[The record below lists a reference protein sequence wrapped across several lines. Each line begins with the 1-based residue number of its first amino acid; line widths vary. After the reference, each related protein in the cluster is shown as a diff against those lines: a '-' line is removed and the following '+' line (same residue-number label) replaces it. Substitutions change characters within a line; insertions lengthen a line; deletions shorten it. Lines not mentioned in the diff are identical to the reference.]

1 MPNLHR
7 LLPTIAIL
15 ALLPL
20 LAQGAAA
27 VTSVPIVNPGFD
39 ADPLADGSFEVS
51 GITGWTTAPGFGQ
64 GIYDPTASDY
74 FDPIPS
80 GENVGYSNSTAGRLS
95 QVLTTQLEANTRY
108 VLEVEIGWNNHDPFA
123 GYIVRLLTNDDTLL
137 AEDDSSQMPPQGR
150 FTTSTLVFTT
160 GADHPKLGQSLKILL
175 TSPGVQANFDDVR
188 LTAEAVGVCGEELIL
203 PFFLADTTSPTGT
216 TTLFA
221 VRNLTGDPVLAD
233 VEYHTVDGTSQKA
246 DTLELGP
253 FETRTVNLR
262 DLEGELA
269 VDQDGFARGFV
280 RILAAGRSDRA
291 PVLAGDFFQVDVG
304 EDFATGD
311 RLLRRAEICN
321 RASIRFLDFGAG
333 TRLTVFV
340 AQPRGAGNA
349 DPVSFTV
356 QVYDEAGAPVGT
368 PQEVRTASHALELAA
383 SDFTGLA
390 FGSLGFD
397 FTNGSGGVAYAE
409 YSAEGRFSVGTV
421 SQCEEARFCEEDCC
435 APGAPKA
442 TTPPLFYPAGSVVD
456 GVAIDDCEAAISDL
470 LRSLESF
477 HYRNACQEA
486 YGGALPDRVLGAR
499 VVSCEVQGNGDVVA
513 VVESCCPPPQ

>member
-1 MPNLHR
+1 MPNRHR
-7 LLPTIAIL
+7 LLPTIAL
-15 ALLPL
+15 PALLL
-20 LAQGAAA
+20 VLAQGVAAA
-27 VTSVPIVNPGFD
+27 TSVPIVNPGFD
-39 ADPLADGSFEVS
+39 ADPVADGSFEVS

-64 GIYDPTASDY
+64 GIYNPTASDY

-80 GENVGYSNSTAGRLS
+80 GQNVGYSNGTAGRLS
-95 QVLTTQLEANTRY
+95 QVLTTKLEANTRY
-108 VLEVEIGWNNHDPFA
+108 VLEVEIGWNNNDPFA
-123 GYIVRLLTNDDTLL
+123 GYIVRLLADDDTLL
-137 AEDDSSQMPPQGR
+137 AEDDSSQRPAQGR

-160 GADHPKLGQSLKILL
+160 GADHPKLGRSLKILL

-188 LTAEAVGVCGEELIL
+188 LTAEAVGVCGEELVL
-203 PFFLADTTSPTGT
+203 PFYLADTASQTGT

-246 DTLELGP
+246 ETLELAA

-262 DLEGELA
+262 DLAGDLA
-269 VDQDGFARGFV
+269 IDPDGFARGFV
-280 RILAAGRSDRA
+280 RILAAGSSDRS

-304 EDFATGD
+304 DNFATGD

-340 AQPRGAGNA
+340 AHPRGAGNA
-349 DPVSFTV
+349 DPASFTV
-356 QVYDEAGAPVGT
+356 QVYDEAGDPVGAL
-368 PQEVRTASHALELAA
+368 QEVRTADHALELAA

-390 FGSLGFD
+390 FGTLGFD
-397 FTNGSGGVAYAE
+397 FTDGSGGVAYAE
-409 YSAEGRFSVGTV
+409 YSAEERFSVGVV

-435 APGAPKA
+435 TPGAPKA
-442 TTPPLFYPAGSVVD
+442 TTPELTYPAGSVVD
-456 GVAIDDCEAAISDL
+456 GVPIDDCEAAISDS
-470 LRSLESF
+470 LRRLDSF
-477 HYRNACQEA
+477 HYRNACFEA

-499 VVSCEVQGNGDVVA
+499 VVSCEEQTNGDVVV
-513 VVESCCPPPQ
+513 VVEACCPPPQ